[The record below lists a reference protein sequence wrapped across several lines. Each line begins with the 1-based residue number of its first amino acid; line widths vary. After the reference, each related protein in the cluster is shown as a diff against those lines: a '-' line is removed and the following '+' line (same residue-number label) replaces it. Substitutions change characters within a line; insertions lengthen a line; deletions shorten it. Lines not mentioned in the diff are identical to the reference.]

1 MSERIA
7 AEYMGLSLESGR
19 VVAKFAVSQSN
30 AFEALNSLKTG
41 RYNLIIEDIQKAKT
55 EAQNR
60 YLWALIGEIG
70 KKINGSRAEDEAI
83 YGQILDMAG
92 AKVEYLAVK
101 KGTEERLKTFFRVIK
116 VVDDWKKGTADM
128 VTVKCYYGTSTLSRD
143 EISKVIDTALIY
155 AERCGVET
163 EYWRGL
169 LNESC

>member
-19 VVAKFAVSQSN
+19 VVAKFAISQSN

-70 KKINGSRAEDEAI
+70 KKINGSRAEDEEI
-83 YGQILDMAG
+83 YAQILDMAG
-92 AKVEYLAVK
+92 AKVEYLAAK
-101 KGTEERLKTFFRVIK
+101 KGTEDRLRAFFRVIK
-116 VVDDWKKGTADM
+116 IVDDWKKGAADM
-128 VTVKCYYGTSTLSRD
+128 VTVKCYYGTSTMNR
-143 EISKVIDTALIY
+143 EEVSKVIDTALSY
-155 AERCGVET
+155 AEKCGVAT
-163 EYWRGL
+163 DYWKGL